1 MVELLAGPVAEVFQ
15 FKRLLIGTQVIHSK
29 TYKCMT
35 RRNNYTVKFKSG
47 NGDFDCMSFGEILF
61 YVKCFVQCPIPS
73 FCCDSCKCKTAK
85 YYAIV
90 EGLEQNKD
98 IVIANDPFTGA
109 VVPHLIPVI
118 RNDHSLSAVPVENIV
133 ELCFHLNCGDDNTSF
148 LGIFPNQYEK
158 D

>member
-1 MVELLAGPVAEVFQ
+1 MLCAV
-15 FKRLLIGTQVIHSK
+15 S
-29 TYKCMT
+29 
-35 RRNNYTVKFKSG
+35 N
-47 NGDFDCMSFGEILF
+47 SFVLR
-61 YVKCFVQCPIPS
+61 
-73 FCCDSCKCKTAK
+73 DSCKCKTAK

-118 RNDHSLSAVPVENIV
+118 RNDHSFSAVPVENIV